1 MADPGVSSTYL
12 SSRPVLCI
20 DGKELDSLGQS
31 LLSMIVED
39 TTDGLA
45 RCELTLGNWG
55 ESGEKDFFVF
65 FKRDLL
71 EFGKTLAIKV
81 GEGATAGTIFEGRIM
96 GLEGHFPQSR
106 APEVL
111 VLAEDRLQDLRM
123 NRRSRSFDDSSDADV
138 IRQIAGE
145 HGLSAEIDLEGP
157 TYKVLAQINQTDL
170 AFVRERVRA
179 VDGEVWFEKGKL
191 HAQSRAKRQRDKIEL
206 TLGRSLLEFSVLAD
220 LAHQRS
226 ATVVSGYSVAN
237 KEGLS
242 FRADQSGL
250 SAELAG
256 MEGGTAIVENAL
268 GSRVRYVVHHAV
280 RNDDEARALATA
292 HHQRAARGFVR
303 GTGIAQGDGK
313 LAVGGQ
319 LELKGLGPLF
329 NGSYYITETSHLFDA
344 QLGYRTRFRVERPG
358 LGRP

>member
-12 SSRPVLCI
+12 SSRPVLSI
-20 DGKELDSLGQS
+20 DGTENDALGQG
-31 LLSMIVED
+31 LLNLVVED
-39 TTDGLA
+39 TTDGLS

-55 ESGEKDFFVF
+55 ESGEKDFFLY

-71 EFGKTLAIKV
+71 DFGKTLAIKA
-81 GEGATAGTIFEGRIM
+81 GEGATAGTIFEGRIT

-106 APEVL
+106 APEL
-111 VLAEDRLQDLRM
+111 MVLAEDRLQDLRM
-123 NRRSRSFDDSSDADV
+123 NRRSRSFDDVSDADV
-138 IRQIAGE
+138 IQQIAGE
-145 HGLSAEIDLEGP
+145 HGLTAEVDLEGP

-170 AFVRERVRA
+170 AFVRERARA

-191 HAQSRAKRQRDKIEL
+191 YAQSRAARKRDKIEL

-226 ATVVSGYSVAN
+226 ATVVTGYSVAN

-242 FRADQSGL
+242 FRADESGL

-256 MEGGTAIVENAL
+256 MEGGSAIVESAL
-268 GSRVRYVVHHAV
+268 GPRVRYLVHGAV
-280 RNDDEARALATA
+280 RNDDEARALASA
-292 HHQRAARGFVR
+292 HHNRAARGFVR
-303 GTGIAQGDGK
+303 GTGICQGDGK
-313 LAVGGQ
+313 LLVGG
-319 LELKGLGPLF
+319 LVELKGLGPLF
-329 NGSYYITETSHLFDA
+329 NGAYTVCETAHLFDA